1 MDFGML
7 PPEVNSGRI
16 HSGPGPGS
24 LLSAARAWT
33 ELGSELHWAAES
45 IWSTVSALTE
55 GAWLGPSSLAM
66 AAAVTPYV
74 RWLSATAAQADRA
87 AGQATA
93 AAGAYEAAFAATVPP
108 ALVAAN
114 RAALAALIATN
125 ILGQNAPAIAATEAA
140 YFEMWAQDATAMY
153 GYAASSASATAVEP
167 FTPPPPTSGHADRA
181 AAAARA
187 AASAHTT
194 TLVAEST
201 TPQTLSEVPVA
212 LQALASPTV
221 PSTSTQTLTLL
232 SALNLLSYPG
242 RFAAYPLNFLSKAL
256 SFSKSAAAPASA
268 ATAATGLASPGPV
281 TVSGVVPGPGNA
293 IPATAS
299 MGGARVVGPM
309 SVPHSWSGATPA
321 SAATGPTSLPGSVP
335 GSVGTS
341 PAGMSTATPVMPVA
355 TNSNR
360 GSAAGAPRY
369 DLRPT
374 VVPRSPAAG

>member
-7 PPEVNSGRI
+7 PPEVNSARI
-16 HSGPGPGS
+16 HTGPGPSS
-24 LLSAARAWT
+24 LLTAARAWT
-33 ELGSELHWAAES
+33 ELGSELHSAAES
-45 IWSTVSALTE
+45 VWSTVTALTE
-55 GAWLGPSSLAM
+55 GVWLGPSSLAM
-66 AAAVTPYV
+66 AAAVAPYV
-74 RWLSATAAQADRA
+74 QWLSATAAQADRA

-93 AAGAYEAAFAATVPP
+93 AACAYEAAFAATVPP

-153 GYAASSASATAVEP
+153 GYAASSADATAVEP

-181 AAAARA
+181 AAAA
-187 AASAHTT
+187 ASAHTT

-201 TPQTLSEVPVA
+201 APQTISEVPAA

-221 PSTSTQTLTLL
+221 PTTSTQTLTLL

-242 RFAAYPLNFLSKAL
+242 RFAAFPLNFLSKAL
-256 SFSKSAAAPASA
+256 SFSKSAATPAAA

-281 TVSGVVPGPGNA
+281 SVSAVIPGLGNA
-293 IPATAS
+293 IPAAAS
-299 MGGARVVGPM
+299 MGEARVVGPM
-309 SVPHSWSGATPA
+309 SVPHSWSSAIPP
-321 SAATGPTSLPGSVP
+321 SAAAGPPSLPLPGSA
-335 GSVGTS
+335 GAS
-341 PAGMSTATPVMPVA
+341 PAGMSSATPVMPVA
-355 TNSNR
+355 TTGNR